1 MNSLAELVAA
11 YQAAKLKLPD
21 VFEALSQRGAL
32 PSAQHRAEV
41 ELLNQWRADET
52 LRPAIIDTLLAKL
65 QAVQSTPTSTSTP
78 VPAAP
83 VGDAT
88 VVKPATRPTL
98 SAPNEDATQV
108 KPVSLSPKQAER
120 PPVAD
125 SDAISSLSAT
135 GSNVAGSASSWQQLA
150 EAEAGEGV
158 AEGALLKGRFYL
170 EKEIGRGGM
179 GVVFKA
185 RDERKVEARDR
196 DPYVAVK
203 VLNDEF
209 RRHPDSLIALQRESR
224 RSQQLAHDNIVRV
237 FDFDKDGT
245 VVFMTMEYIDGSDLK
260 QLIHERAFNGM
271 PLAQARPLIEG
282 MARALA
288 RAHSA
293 GVVHS
298 DFKPANVMV
307 TRDGVPKVFDF
318 GIARAG
324 KHVGEVVG
332 EQTVFD
338 AGTLGALTP
347 AYASLE
353 MIQGKEPTPS
363 DDIYALGCV
372 VFELLTGKHPF
383 DKVSAEI
390 AMKEGRKPPPV
401 QALTTLQYKA
411 LCASVAFHGEQRL
424 KSANSLVD
432 GLRDIGM
439 RERVRPY
446 LIYGIPAALLVA
458 GGIWGWF
465 TWQHRQQ
472 LAQVATRFEMT
483 RPDHYADESQAL
495 VALNS
500 LSEDDRKRL
509 IIDQGKLI
517 QGFLLN
523 RIGAYW
529 DPARDR
535 YNYAG
540 AQQVFKLRD
549 DLQLYSPALDIKR
562 SAVDKEKNDL
572 LNALDTRLAQQ
583 INDNAI
589 FENQPGNVVATLAQI
604 RAIDPASPL
613 LKNRE
618 LELKYDVAVGQSI
631 GRGQLDEASKQL
643 KLAQA
648 LFPVSARLQQRQVQL
663 GELAAASAPASVAG
677 TTAPLRTPADASK
690 ALLVLS
696 TAPGIGGAEW
706 QASVAAAMVALH
718 GDNSAE
724 TQHVVDAVVASIA
737 NDVAKQ
743 TNPQQLPL
751 ARAEVDFGLKYAPT
765 SAPLLVQGARIT
777 ALQKASD
784 ENLARASA
792 DAEVTARIE
801 SMRSAAAAD
810 DVDKASQSLERI
822 RTLQPDN
829 PFLQTEAPKLL
840 ADAYL
845 GLARDTFQKS
855 RYQQAADVLARG
867 LGVLPDNSSLRAAKA
882 RYDLVVAMMA
892 AGRQPP
898 SSSTYEKL
906 RQQLDAARKADP
918 SGLSELE
925 SDMKIRGQLPA
936 GSLAQQIGR
945 LNPDKAA
952 TQAQDATLALVRK
965 GQQAYVKKNYSAAIA
980 NAQAALKLKPGD
992 PQASQLLSKAQNA
1005 QQEAMKSISIQ

>member
-21 VFEALSQRGAL
+21 VFGALSARGAL
-32 PSAQHRAEV
+32 PSARHQAEV
-41 ELLNQWRADET
+41 ELLNQWRAEET
-52 LRPAIIDTLLAKL
+52 LPAAIIDALLAKL
-65 QAVQSTPTSTSTP
+65 QAVQSSPTPTP
-78 VPAAP
+78 VAP
-83 VGDAT
+83 VEDAT
-88 VVKPATRPTL
+88 VVKPATRPAR
-98 SAPNEDATQV
+98 SAPNIDATLV
-108 KPVSLSPKQAER
+108 KPVSQREESSAPA
-120 PPVAD
+120 
-125 SDAISSLSAT
+125 SDAIPAPSTT
-135 GSNVAGSASSWQQLA
+135 GSNVVSSASGWKQLA

-158 AEGALLKGRFYL
+158 AEGSLLKGRFYL

-203 VLNDEF
+203 ILNDEF

-260 QLIHERAFNGM
+260 QLIRERAFNGM

-282 MARALA
+282 MARALT
-288 RAHSA
+288 RAHAA

-324 KHVGEVVG
+324 KHKGEVAG

-353 MIQGKEPTPS
+353 MIQGKEPSPA
-363 DDIYALGCV
+363 DDVYALGCIT
-372 VFELLTGKHPF
+372 FELLTGRHPY
-383 DKVSAEI
+383 DKKSAEL
-390 AMKEGRKPPPV
+390 AMKEGCKPPPV
-401 QALTTLQYKA
+401 PGLTTLQYKA
-411 LCASVAFHGEQRL
+411 LCASVAFHGEQRM
-424 KSANSLVD
+424 KSANALVD
-432 GLRDIGM
+432 GLRDIGL
-439 RERVRPY
+439 RERISPFLR
-446 LIYGIPAALLVA
+446 YGIPASLLVA
-458 GGIWGWF
+458 GAVWGWF
-465 TWQHRQQ
+465 TWQHQQ
-472 LAQVATRFEMT
+472 LLQQVAARFEMN
-483 RPDHYADESQAL
+483 RSDHYVDESQAL
-495 VALNS
+495 AALNA
-500 LSEDDRKRL
+500 LNEDDRKRL

-517 QGFLLN
+517 QGFLLD
-523 RIGAYW
+523 RVAAYW
-529 DPARDR
+529 DPTRNR
-535 YNYAG
+535 YDYAG

-549 DLQLYSPALDIKR
+549 ELQLYSPALDIKR

-572 LNALDTRLAQQ
+572 LNTLDTRLAQQ
-583 INDNAI
+583 ISDNKI
-589 FENQPGNVVATLAQI
+589 FGDQPGDVTVTLAQI

-613 LKNRE
+613 LKNGE
-618 LELKYDVAVGQSI
+618 LELKYDVAIGQSI
-631 GRGQLDEASKQL
+631 SRGQLDEASKQL
-643 KLAQA
+643 KLAQS
-648 LFPVSARLQQRQVQL
+648 LFPASMRLQQRQVQL
-663 GELAAASAPASVAG
+663 GQRVVASAPASPSSSA
-677 TTAPLRTPADASK
+677 APLHTSADARLALLALSK
-690 ALLVLS
+690 APAV
-696 TAPGIGGAEW
+696 GGAEW
-706 QASVAAAMVALH
+706 QAGVAAAMDALR
-718 GDNSAE
+718 GDSSAE
-724 TQHVVDAVVASIA
+724 TQHAVAAVVAAIA
-737 NDVAKQ
+737 SDVATQ
-743 TNPQQLPL
+743 TSPQQLPQ
-751 ARAEVDFGLKYAPT
+751 ARAEVDFGLKYAPD
-765 SAPLLVQGARIT
+765 SEPLLAQAVRID

-784 ENLARASA
+784 ASLAQAST
-792 DAEVTARIE
+792 DAEVKARIE
-801 SMRSAAAAD
+801 SMRRAAAAD

-829 PFLQTEAPKLL
+829 PFLQSEAPKLL
-840 ADAYL
+840 ADTYL

-867 LGVLPDNSSLRAAKA
+867 LRVLPDSSSLLAAKA
-882 RYDLVVAMMA
+882 RYDLVLAMVVAA
-892 AGRQPP
+892 AQPP
-898 SSSTYEKL
+898 SSSTHDKL
-906 RQQLDAARKADP
+906 RQQLDAARRADS

-945 LNPDKAA
+945 LDPDKAA
-952 TQAQDATLALVRK
+952 TVEHDAVFALVRK
-965 GQQAYVKKNYSAAIA
+965 GQQAYVKKDYSAAIA